1 MLDKYL
7 VFILLANGI
16 VSYLGFKDVYFMR
29 KYDFH
34 IASIRKGEQ
43 LRMITSGFLHADLM
57 HLIFNLYSLF
67 MFAPVIIGT
76 IGGFGFFIVY
86 IISLIAGSLLTFYLQ
101 KDNYH
106 YRALGASG
114 AVTGIVY
121 AAILIYPDMGIYL
134 FFIPIP
140 IPAYIFGILYLS
152 YSIYGMK
159 AQNDNIGH
167 SAHFGGA
174 IGGFCYM
181 LLREPSFFETK
192 PAIIALL
199 AIPIVVLFVLIKSK
213 KIN

>member
-1 MLDKYL
+1 MDKYL
-7 VFILLANGI
+7 VFILITNGL
-16 VSYLGFKDVYFMR
+16 VSYLGFKDVYFSR

-34 IASIRKGEQ
+34 IGSIRKGEQ

-57 HLIFNLYSLF
+57 HLIFNMYSLF
-67 MFAPVIIGT
+67 MFAPVIIQR
-76 IGGFGFFIVY
+76 IGGFGFLVVY
-86 IISLIAGSLLTFYLQ
+86 TISLLAGNLLTFYLQ
-101 KDNYH
+101 KDNFQ

-140 IPAYIFGILYLS
+140 IPAYIFGILYLG

-199 AIPIVVLFVLIKSK
+199 AIPIVVLFVLIRTK